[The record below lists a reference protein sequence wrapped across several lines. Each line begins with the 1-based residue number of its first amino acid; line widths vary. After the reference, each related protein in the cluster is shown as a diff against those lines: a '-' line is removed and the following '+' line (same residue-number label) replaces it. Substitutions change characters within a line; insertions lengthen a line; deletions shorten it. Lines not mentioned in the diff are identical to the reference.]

1 MVLSGVQLAIIK
13 YPEIKVATQSK
24 VEAIKVLLITIDAKI
39 QLMEKAVKINN
50 TSKKVFKSFP
60 HSSGA
65 MLIFRLILI

>member
-24 VEAIKVLLITIDAKI
+24 VEAIKVLLITIDVKI

-60 HSSGA
+60 YSSGA
-65 MLIFRLILI
+65 MLIFM